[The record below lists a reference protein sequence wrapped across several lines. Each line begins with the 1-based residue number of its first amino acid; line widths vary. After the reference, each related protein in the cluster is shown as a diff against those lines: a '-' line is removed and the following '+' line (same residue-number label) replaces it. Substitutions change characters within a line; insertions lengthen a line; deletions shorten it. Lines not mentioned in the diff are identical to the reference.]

1 MKIRILSLVVAL
13 AIIFMANV
21 QIAFA
26 DDAPKCKTPPC
37 VYVDSTLEDD
47 NEDGTPEHPYNE
59 NNEGK
64 ALAQSKPF
72 GAYLYVKG
80 TDGKW
85 TEEFVPRA
93 VPGEQGTPI
102 PDVVLYTIL
111 AVLALGLMLAGLWL
125 MRRSRLVHS

>member
-1 MKIRILSLVVAL
+1 MKKRILSLVLVL

-26 DDAPKCKTPPC
+26 DDAPACKTPPC
-37 VYVDSTLEDD
+37 VYVDNTLQDD
-47 NEDGTPEHPYNE
+47 KEDGSSDHPYNE
-59 NNEGK
+59 RDEGK
-64 ALAQSKPF
+64 ALAQSKPL

-93 VPGEQGTPI
+93 IPGDQGTPI